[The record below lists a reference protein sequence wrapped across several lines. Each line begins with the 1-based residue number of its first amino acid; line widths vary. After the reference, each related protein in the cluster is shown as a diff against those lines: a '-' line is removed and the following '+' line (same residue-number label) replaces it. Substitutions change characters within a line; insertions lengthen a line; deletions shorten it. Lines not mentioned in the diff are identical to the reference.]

1 MLSNMHTSV
10 SSGGFSDLTTN
21 RKSMIENTVH
31 SPLPVK
37 RKTLV

>member
-1 MLSNMHTSV
+1 MLFKYAQCD
-10 SSGGFSDLTTN
+10 SGGFSDLTTN